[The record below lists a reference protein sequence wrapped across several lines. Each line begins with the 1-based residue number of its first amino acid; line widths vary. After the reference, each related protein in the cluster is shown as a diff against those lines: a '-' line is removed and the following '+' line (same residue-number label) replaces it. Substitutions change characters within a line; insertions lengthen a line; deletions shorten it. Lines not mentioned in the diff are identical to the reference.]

1 MDFGIFKSYGVL
13 NETGTTI
20 HFWGFSDKM
29 EIIRWVDDEELQKIK
44 DSRDPFDTPACPYV
58 KPQPEN
64 LGKLIWLSGISVCY
78 VNFIYSV
85 LNIINMIFC
94 QNSSIKMSRAWLNL
108 GILIMII
115 HWALRLLTTKIP

>member
-13 NETGTTI
+13 NETGTSI

-64 LGKLIWLSGISVCY
+64 LGKLIWLSGTYDLVMWMLKALFRKAYIVHKILSKFLNQNSGILMILIHVGSKANCINLWISV
-78 VNFIYSV
+78 V
-85 LNIINMIFC
+85 
-94 QNSSIKMSRAWLNL
+94 
-108 GILIMII
+108 
-115 HWALRLLTTKIP
+115 